1 MLLGHGQ
8 AKLCVRRVR
17 SIKHQVWMFA
27 DQLSELVSHPVTRRE
42 HVGQSEILAW
52 PEFASTIALTDFYI
66 DRRIVQP
73 ILPQPLLNELSRY
86 ERVRLFFVLIADG
99 LDFIGQGSGHEAC
112 ESIATLSLKNESPS
126 VQEKYGR
133 FLRN

>member
-1 MLLGHGQ
+1 VTGNRWRQ
-8 AKLCVRRVR
+8 ADLALPILRASQNPVWTKPPGGRR
-17 SIKHQVWMFA
+17 FA
-27 DQLSELVSHPVTRRE
+27 
-42 HVGQSEILAW
+42 
-52 PEFASTIALTDFYI
+52 I

-112 ESIATLSLKNESPS
+112 ESIATLSLKNKSPS
-126 VQEKYGR
+126 VQEEYGR

>member
-1 MLLGHGQ
+1 MFLGHGQ
-8 AKLCVRRVR
+8 AKLCVRRVG

-27 DQLSELVSHPVTRRE
+27 DRLSEPVSHPVARRE

-52 PEFASTIALTDFYI
+52 PEFASTITLTDFRI

-86 ERVRLFFVLIADG
+86 ERMRLFFVLIADG
-99 LDFIGQGSGHEAC
+99 LDFIGQGSSHEAC